1 MIPPERWKHVIGSDN
16 PADCASRGLFPSE
29 LIDHHL
35 WWYGPNWVKSM
46 ELPKQ
51 PSLSSEWSCPEST
64 VEVCHIATTLP
75 AKPSLVVHV
84 DRYSSFERIRRIVAW
99 ILRFINNC
107 RPQKFKRSPTNY
119 LTTSELCLA
128 EVHLFSVVQA
138 DQFSFE
144 ISLLKLNH
152 SVPKGN
158 CLLPLSPFVDSF
170 GLIRVG
176 GRQSLAHLSFSR
188 KHPIILHGGHPMVK
202 LLIPLNTDVY
212 CMLGQ
217 LS

>member
-84 DRYSSFERIRRIVAW
+84 DRYSSFERI
-99 ILRFINNC
+99 
-107 RPQKFKRSPTNY
+107 PTNSGMDP
-119 LTTSELCLA
+119 TF
-128 EVHLFSVVQA
+128 H
-138 DQFSFE
+138 
-144 ISLLKLNH
+144 
-152 SVPKGN
+152 
-158 CLLPLSPFVDSF
+158 
-170 GLIRVG
+170 
-176 GRQSLAHLSFSR
+176 
-188 KHPIILHGGHPMVK
+188 
-202 LLIPLNTDVY
+202 
-212 CMLGQ
+212 
-217 LS
+217 